1 MQQRS
6 SKKPTT
12 PGRVNLFHDFNSPAV
27 PSNVATPG
35 VVRQQFDS
43 SHTQKLTYAKIA
55 ASSPTPGTPVESVAI
70 DYQSHLPKTPP
81 VSELLSSNNNSLSAA
96 STSPSTS
103 SIQSNSTTGTS
114 LAVNATSTD
123 VPETIAPSEYVI
135 EFPPGPLHLKFDP
148 VVYTLGKPMGCCV
161 SQILPEF
168 NTDLSC
174 IRMEG
179 VDGAPTNAGAAA
191 TIIQVNDL
199 IVSINGTNVLSR
211 KFDVISDLLH
221 KLHGSHKT
229 IVFRSI
235 EKVWKSQFQRKTMRN
250 LRSGKRVATAL
261 STGEMERNLHSWVE
275 TPTKVEVGSRGDR
288 RNVAAIGDK
297 LESITEMSSSNEVQT
312 PRGDTGSRMSS
323 MDLFSPSNVKKVMLE
338 RSGDGIELVLSTTPK
353 ASPNQGDDNVIKS
366 NITAGN
372 EYQGSAAK
380 TSKQSPINQISQ
392 ALVGGNNSEQ
402 EFERSLRL
410 KKSVL
415 KELNGVCL
423 ELGERYFSDEEEAA
437 PKSEAEAIVS
447 ESVIE
452 NSLHAADQVL
462 SKDVDSQVSL
472 LKERVRELTSAL
484 ATAEDEARERE
495 DDLEDRLLQLQS
507 QLSSQNVAAH
517 EEEVRR
523 LKEENELAVK
533 EVQQQLEKER
543 AFFQE
548 RVAKGKKSKQELIGK
563 LDATQSELEKNKAL
577 CASLEKKN
585 MSKKEM
591 KAKLKSSSTL
601 IQSLQTE
608 KGQLATELQTLQQNL
623 SERDDSDKEKQAE
636 LEQKALELEK
646 MVEEVAILKSERDA
660 ANKEK
665 EAELESLSSS
675 LTEKA
680 VELEKMVEE
689 VSNLKHHLSLS
700 EKKGSA
706 DRVALKANK
715 SMLVEECEQLKAQ
728 LEESDKVR
736 DDLHAKV
743 DEHEIELA
751 RRQTLL
757 NDVKKRNY
765 SLQEMI
771 DELNETLERSGND
784 ASEQVGFLERKLQ
797 MMKQELEEARS
808 TSTQYHDDAK
818 RIGEEKREMQEQLA
832 KVTKELEENRVSR
845 LEKEK
850 LSSENEFLAERVGE
864 LTESLAKAE
873 NDAMEREGFLEKKLQ
888 IANMELDETRSAS
901 NMRQDEIQRL
911 KKEKQIILED
921 ADSKYNGFQEQMSAK
936 EDEVRLLNKQA
947 EDERLSLI
955 QQLEKENSLKIAFVH
970 KLEATQIEHAASLS
984 RRQELLDDMEKHNA
998 LLKQRVGELT
1008 DCLATSEDD
1017 AREREDALEE
1027 KLKKMGVELE
1037 EAKLSYN
1044 QKYSSQ
1050 MEELK
1055 RVEAEK
1061 EATLNEMR
1069 EYMEVE
1075 RASFNERVEREERS
1089 KAEVM
1094 AELDSTGKHNALL
1107 KQRISELTDCL
1118 AKAEDDAREREDAL
1132 EEKLMQIGIEFEEAK
1147 IAHDQKFFS
1156 QMEDLKRLEVENE
1169 ATLKEMR
1176 EMIEIER
1183 ASFSDRMEREER
1195 SKAEVMAELE
1205 ATKDDLINSEASNT
1219 DLECRLKDVQ
1229 TSMETKI
1236 SELTCNLEKAYDDAR
1251 EREDAL
1257 QEELYQL
1264 GKKVDEAKVT
1274 ANQNDAAHEHEIHRI
1289 EDEKRELLNE
1299 NTKFQE
1305 QLESLVNQIEMGENT
1320 KNDLQGRVDA
1330 LDRAK
1335 AFHEKSLTRR
1345 QELLDDMEARNT
1357 FLKQR
1362 VDELTDCVAKAED
1375 DAREREDALEEKL
1388 LQMGAEFETVKSM
1401 FNNEKTAHTDVIHR
1415 LEEEKK
1421 ELASQISSL
1430 GHEADDLKEQI
1441 SVLKSTNFDTE
1452 TQLHR
1457 FTASNTE
1464 LEDQV
1469 KELSEKFS
1477 NANQDA
1483 DRSKALCAD
1492 LRSKLETAE
1501 RLLDESDAEMNTLS
1515 YDCDCLEKQVDNLST
1530 QLESQQEMIMAYE
1543 GQIKSLRNEIGVL
1556 TNDKKSLSEDLESHM
1571 AKVLLSEDDKSDL
1584 EVRIK
1589 SLAADLKTA
1598 EAEKLQLL
1606 SERDSLKCTADERLT
1621 LLQKL
1626 EEKTEIRQSELLDSL
1641 TAKEFEIASLTSHR
1655 GEIES
1660 NLDDL
1665 GCRFNQLKGQS
1676 KKESESFKNRQDQL
1690 LNEISTV
1697 NAQNEIYLTQIRSL
1711 EASIG
1716 RIKAQFKKEK
1726 ETHEKTERQLLMDV
1740 RNSQNSISGAKL
1752 KHSHVEKEVESIKSQ
1767 LNARESEISKFVDEK
1782 ERLDTEL
1789 RDALLKADAEVK
1801 ASAISQNEHAITVKK
1816 LEADVEREQALSVDL
1831 TSRLET
1837 LTLAMNSKEKEVNRL
1852 KHELSCAAESMRLL
1866 KSEEKMSKSTLES
1879 KLIDTRSQFE
1889 AERKSLKERISQLEA
1904 DASES
1909 QQNLLAEKTASIETE
1924 AHLSSQI
1931 EIIKAELSN
1940 AKRIED
1946 DLREQLNDVNSL
1958 LKEKNF
1964 EIEELSSDVFSE
1976 KEDRRQELFEMKC
1989 LYEKKIQELTTS
2001 SLDIE
2006 AEKSILETRVERL
2019 TQDIAVSG
2027 DKESSD
2033 ANRIQDL
2040 EQLLQRQNEELLKV
2054 SGDMTASTAA
2064 HENALSEMEKNYAWN
2079 VEELKELHDAERSE
2093 LIQQM
2098 SDISDE
2104 LRLCQEKLNEQI
2116 ATQEDDKLLLENDRE
2131 MIDELRVQLEEG
2143 ITLNDS
2149 LSTNLKGKDHTIEV
2163 LRQDLKR
2170 KEESLIAADRN
2181 YQAKIEEMKSSHA
2194 AEKQNLVDEIEKFSS
2209 ELDWSL
2215 DQIDKRQSIIDSQ
2228 RLSLNDENN
2237 ELVREL
2243 SKANDTEMKLRK
2255 LLHETHMEVQQISVE
2270 SATMRSDIVAVID
2283 AARNTSKETLQ
2294 QAAQS
2299 FRVLASKWVA
2309 EKASYEDKINI
2320 LSEDANKLR
2329 KQDKHLSS
2337 QVVKLQS
2344 SLEERGHTIEELSA
2358 ELIST
2363 RDSLRVASVQSDRAK
2378 HLASRVEELQLA
2390 LESRDKNVED
2400 LSIQLTS
2407 AKEDLFT
2414 ESEESQRVSDNL
2426 ECVMNQLDEMVQ
2438 TNEEL
2443 QEEICKLENAKQHIQ
2458 SLYDSEKDN
2467 LQSEI
2472 DSILADGSDKL
2483 VSVTVELDA
2492 VILTNEKLQR
2502 EISELEIQK
2511 QLCQD
2516 TFETEKADFQ
2526 SRIESLVNDVT
2537 TAQDELC
2544 QTRANVKRIE
2554 QERDSNVETALN
2566 DLDDAKLKNELLLD
2580 EIAHLKSVLQGCHQS
2595 FDSQRVRYESNIA
2608 SLSTELKSSSERFE
2622 AEKESFKTE
2631 WRHFQLLLKHLV
2643 DSIDGEI
2650 DVNDLNSSSDSAELP
2665 DIASQ
2670 LGTLI
2675 KLVGKKEE
2683 SILQLKSQIESLE
2696 FDLRDARIVR
2706 DRLIHHDQVE
2716 EDLETSRFLSEIEE
2730 AKVKVIGMD
2739 RRLVSERSKRKDL
2752 ETQLSVEGKNQAM
2765 IKEELSKKENTID
2778 ELEETVQLKL
2788 VEIERLESQLCRND
2802 DLREKLEGKYEE
2814 AKSELETY
2822 HNLATELKQT
2832 IIDKVSPLVNYN
2844 FFNQVPQ
2851 ALTFSPLCF
2860 KTEPGYRIQGRPHN
2874 GAAISG

>member
-1 MQQRS
+1 
-6 SKKPTT
+6 
-12 PGRVNLFHDFNSPAV
+12 
-27 PSNVATPG
+27 
-35 VVRQQFDS
+35 
-43 SHTQKLTYAKIA
+43 
-55 ASSPTPGTPVESVAI
+55 
-70 DYQSHLPKTPP
+70 
-81 VSELLSSNNNSLSAA
+81 
-96 STSPSTS
+96 
-103 SIQSNSTTGTS
+103 
-114 LAVNATSTD
+114 
-123 VPETIAPSEYVI
+123 
-135 EFPPGPLHLKFDP
+135 
-148 VVYTLGKPMGCCV
+148 
-161 SQILPEF
+161 
-168 NTDLSC
+168 
-174 IRMEG
+174 
-179 VDGAPTNAGAAA
+179 
-191 TIIQVNDL
+191 
-199 IVSINGTNVLSR
+199 
-211 KFDVISDLLH
+211 
-221 KLHGSHKT
+221 
-229 IVFRSI
+229 
-235 EKVWKSQFQRKTMRN
+235 
-250 LRSGKRVATAL
+250 
-261 STGEMERNLHSWVE
+261 
-275 TPTKVEVGSRGDR
+275 
-288 RNVAAIGDK
+288 
-297 LESITEMSSSNEVQT
+297 
-312 PRGDTGSRMSS
+312 
-323 MDLFSPSNVKKVMLE
+323 
-338 RSGDGIELVLSTTPK
+338 
-353 ASPNQGDDNVIKS
+353 
-366 NITAGN
+366 
-372 EYQGSAAK
+372 
-380 TSKQSPINQISQ
+380 
-392 ALVGGNNSEQ
+392 
-402 EFERSLRL
+402 
-410 KKSVL
+410 
-415 KELNGVCL
+415 
-423 ELGERYFSDEEEAA
+423 
-437 PKSEAEAIVS
+437 
-447 ESVIE
+447 
-452 NSLHAADQVL
+452 
-462 SKDVDSQVSL
+462 
-472 LKERVRELTSAL
+472 
-484 ATAEDEARERE
+484 
-495 DDLEDRLLQLQS
+495 
-507 QLSSQNVAAH
+507 
-517 EEEVRR
+517 
-523 LKEENELAVK
+523 
-533 EVQQQLEKER
+533 
-543 AFFQE
+543 
-548 RVAKGKKSKQELIGK
+548 
-563 LDATQSELEKNKAL
+563 
-577 CASLEKKN
+577 
-585 MSKKEM
+585 
-591 KAKLKSSSTL
+591 
-601 IQSLQTE
+601 
-608 KGQLATELQTLQQNL
+608 
-623 SERDDSDKEKQAE
+623 
-636 LEQKALELEK
+636 
-646 MVEEVAILKSERDA
+646 
-660 ANKEK
+660 
-665 EAELESLSSS
+665 
-675 LTEKA
+675 
-680 VELEKMVEE
+680 
-689 VSNLKHHLSLS
+689 
-700 EKKGSA
+700 
-706 DRVALKANK
+706 
-715 SMLVEECEQLKAQ
+715 
-728 LEESDKVR
+728 
-736 DDLHAKV
+736 
-743 DEHEIELA
+743 
-751 RRQTLL
+751 
-757 NDVKKRNY
+757 
-765 SLQEMI
+765 
-771 DELNETLERSGND
+771 
-784 ASEQVGFLERKLQ
+784 
-797 MMKQELEEARS
+797 
-808 TSTQYHDDAK
+808 
-818 RIGEEKREMQEQLA
+818 
-832 KVTKELEENRVSR
+832 
-845 LEKEK
+845 
-850 LSSENEFLAERVGE
+850 
-864 LTESLAKAE
+864 
-873 NDAMEREGFLEKKLQ
+873 
-888 IANMELDETRSAS
+888 
-901 NMRQDEIQRL
+901 
-911 KKEKQIILED
+911 
-921 ADSKYNGFQEQMSAK
+921 
-936 EDEVRLLNKQA
+936 
-947 EDERLSLI
+947 
-955 QQLEKENSLKIAFVH
+955 
-970 KLEATQIEHAASLS
+970 
-984 RRQELLDDMEKHNA
+984 
-998 LLKQRVGELT
+998 
-1008 DCLATSEDD
+1008 
-1017 AREREDALEE
+1017 
-1027 KLKKMGVELE
+1027 
-1037 EAKLSYN
+1037 
-1044 QKYSSQ
+1044 
-1050 MEELK
+1050 
-1055 RVEAEK
+1055 
-1061 EATLNEMR
+1061 
-1069 EYMEVE
+1069 
-1075 RASFNERVEREERS
+1075 
-1089 KAEVM
+1089 M

-1132 EEKLMQIGIEFEEAK
+1132 EEKLKQIGIEFEEAK
-1147 IAHDQKFFS
+1147 IAYDQKFFS
-1156 QMEDLKRLEVENE
+1156 QMEDLKRVEVENE
-1169 ATLKEMR
+1169 AALNEMR
-1176 EMIEIER
+1176 EKIEIER

-1195 SKAEVMAELE
+1195 SKAKVMAELE

-1219 DLECRLKDVQ
+1219 DLECRLKNVQ

-1251 EREDAL
+1251 EREDNL

-1274 ANQNDAAHEHEIHRI
+1274 ANQNDAAHEYEIQRI

-1320 KNDLQGRVDA
+1320 NNDLQGRVDA

-1357 FLKQR
+1357 FLKER
-1362 VDELTDCVAKAED
+1362 VDELADCVAKAED

-1388 LQMGAEFETVKSM
+1388 LQMGAEFEAAKST

-1421 ELASQISSL
+1421 ELASQIINL
-1430 GHEADDLKEQI
+1430 GHGADDLKEQI

-1469 KELSEKFS
+1469 KELSEKFVHV
-1477 NANQDA
+1477 NQDA
-1483 DRSKALCAD
+1483 DRSKALCTD

-1530 QLESQQEMIMAYE
+1530 QLEGQQEVILAYE

-1584 EVRIK
+1584 EGRIE
-1589 SLAADLKTA
+1589 SLAAGLKMA

-1621 LLQKL
+1621 QLQKL

-1676 KKESESFKNRQDQL
+1676 KKESESSKNRQDQL

-1767 LNARESEISKFVDEK
+1767 LNARESEISKLVDEK
-1782 ERLDTEL
+1782 DRLDTEL

-1801 ASAISQNEHAITVKK
+1801 ASARSQNEHAITVKK

-1831 TSRLET
+1831 ISRLET
-1837 LTLAMNSKEKEVNRL
+1837 LTLAMNSKEEEVDRL

-1866 KSEEKMSKSTLES
+1866 QSEEKMSKSTLES

-1889 AERKSLKERISQLEA
+1889 AERKSLKVRISQLEA

-1940 AKRIED
+1940 AKRTED
-1946 DLREQLNDVNSL
+1946 DLRDQLNDVNTL

-2027 DKESSD
+2027 DKESSN

-2064 HENALSEMEKNYAWN
+2064 HENALSEMEKSYAWN

-2283 AARNTSKETLQ
+2283 AARNTSNETLQ

-2299 FRVLASKWVA
+2299 FRVVASKWVA

-2329 KQDKHLSS
+2329 KQDKHLST
-2337 QVVKLQS
+2337 QVEKLQS

-2390 LESRDKNVED
+2390 LESRGKNVEY

-2407 AKEDLFT
+2407 AKEDLFA

-2426 ECVMNQLDEMVQ
+2426 EYVMNQLDEMVQ

-2516 TFETEKADFQ
+2516 TFESEKVDLQ
-2526 SRIESLVNDVT
+2526 SRIESLVNYVT

-2544 QTRANVKRIE
+2544 QTRANAKRKE
-2554 QERDSNVETALN
+2554 QERDSDVETALN
-2566 DLDDAKLKNELLLD
+2566 DLDDTKLKNELLLD
-2580 EIAHLKSVLQGCHQS
+2580 EVADLKCDLQACHQS

-2608 SLSTELKSSSERFE
+2608 SLSTQLKSSSERFE

-2650 DVNDLNSSSDSAELP
+2650 DVNVLNSSSDSAELP

-2683 SILQLKSQIESLE
+2683 SILQLKSLVVSLE

-2706 DRLIHHDQVE
+2706 DRLIRHDQVE

-2752 ETQLSVEGKNQAM
+2752 ETQLSAEGKNQAM

-2832 IIDKVSPLVNYN
+2832 IIDKNQDIESKEGRIMELQFQVDDLASQVEGWKASLQGLTNEADGWKNVLESLKHDIQDDDFNDTSEILSTSSDRHDELSKEISKLEEKVLIMDEDHRQQSSMHKSIVDGLEAKCNMLSEENTEAQSYITSLEDSKTRLQSKLDVLKKDCDVQCRRLSELESVFDIMKQQKSVSETLCDEVLSGLRKLTEVAIMYSSRLDGFSEEISSPSSWSVNLEYISRFIECALKLNQKYLLDIQRLETTIEVRQNGGVSVVAEAITPKAKGAGLRSQESTIMPEHLDMINEIKTMKDVIKNVMASPKLTPMKEKQRTNTDEDGDLYSDLLVAYDQLENLSKKIET
-2844 FFNQVPQ
+2844 FQKEQVEWSEKESALQSRIKKLEEEKLQLESSSKARDQSSAEIDNARLKEASAVMISNVIKRRDNAVKEQVFRNWASQ
-2851 ALTFSPLCF
+2851 AQKSKHLDIVKGMAKELNSTREKVQMLKSTFDVGTTKNL
-2860 KTEPGYRIQGRPHN
+2860 
-2874 GAAISG
+2874 